1 MKQGAVHAALIS
13 CLILAEP
20 GALAAQ
26 DIGFGHRAEVQSGV
40 FAGGSVTIPLGQTRA
55 SRPRARL
62 QLTTIHTS
70 RDARSVSP
78 SRSRPPSG
86 GLELGLSRTGRANL
100 YVGGQNSREMERRL
114 GVNGGSSTWLIVG
127 GVVVALV
134 VVVAL
139 ASSGGCLGPSMT
151 DDC

>member
-1 MKQGAVHAALIS
+1 MKQGAVRAALIS

-20 GALAAQ
+20 AALAAQ
-26 DIGFGHRAEVQSGV
+26 DFGPGHRAEVQSAV
-40 FAGGSVTIPLGQTRA
+40 FAGGSLTIPLGQTRS

-62 QLTTIHTS
+62 QLTAIHTS

-78 SRSRPPSG
+78 QRSRPTG
-86 GLELGLSRTGRANL
+86 GLELGLTRTGRADFT
-100 YVGGQNSREMERRL
+100 VGGQNSRELERRL
-114 GVNGGSSTWLIVG
+114 GVNGGTTTWLIVG

-139 ASSGGCLGPSMT
+139 ASSGGCLSPSMT
-151 DDC
+151 EDC

>member
-1 MKQGAVHAALIS
+1 MKQGAVRAALIS

-26 DIGFGHRAEVQSGV
+26 DIGSGHRAEVQSAV
-40 FAGGSVTIPLGQTRA
+40 FAGGSVVIPLGQTRS

-70 RDARSVSP
+70 RDARSASP
-78 SRSRPPSG
+78 LRSAPRG
-86 GLELGLSRTGRANL
+86 GLELGFSRTGRANFL
-100 YVGGQNSREMERRL
+100 VGRQNSADLERRL
-114 GVNGGSSTWLIVG
+114 GVNGDTTTWLIVG
-127 GVVVALV
+127 GVAVALI

-139 ASSGGCLGPSMT
+139 ASSGGCLAPSMS